1 MGLYH
6 NYRRGFQFKFS
17 KFYPGGGGKKRFFG
31 VVFPS
36 TDRYRGGSMT
46 HPSADAQPG
55 DDSSAAKGANR
66 FGATLSPLKPLAPY
80 ALRYKF
86 TIIMAMAALIVAAG
100 ATLTLPLAVRGMID
114 HGFSA
119 DSAGAVNAYFG
130 AMILVAATLAVASAT
145 RYYFVMTLGERVVA
159 DLRTDLF
166 KHLVSLDAS
175 FFDTAKTGE
184 LLSRLTAD
192 TTHLKAAF
200 GSSASVALRN
210 FFMFLGAIVM
220 MIATSPKLA
229 GLVLGAIPLVVLP
242 LIASGRGVRRRS
254 RHAQDM
260 LAHASAYAGENLSAV
275 RTMQANGAQISTIS
289 RFRQAVEQA
298 YEAAQ
303 QATRVRAF
311 VTAGAI
317 LIVFTSIVA
326 VLWLGAQD
334 VLAGRMSSGLLSQFV
349 LYAVLAASSLGEM
362 SQVWSEVTA
371 AAGAAGRIAEIL
383 CVTPKIIAPKD
394 PTPAPNPWLG
404 RISFDKV
411 SFSYATAPNK
421 LVLNNLSLTVNP
433 GERIALVGPSGSGK
447 STLFSLLLR
456 FYDVSSGVV
465 RLDGTDIRHYNPADS
480 RKAIALAPQDPVI
493 FGLSV
498 AENIAY
504 GCLNATSEMII
515 AAARRAQAHEFIMS
529 LPQGYET
536 LLGER
541 GITLSGGQRQR
552 LAIARAILVD
562 APVLLLD
569 EATSALDAENES
581 QVQQALRDVM
591 SGRTSIVIAHRLAT
605 VLEADRIV
613 VLENGVI
620 VEEGTHLSLSASG
633 GLYSRLAKLQF
644 DTGRAG
650 LVE

>member
-1 MGLYH
+1 
-6 NYRRGFQFKFS
+6 
-17 KFYPGGGGKKRFFG
+17 
-31 VVFPS
+31 
-36 TDRYRGGSMT
+36 MT
-46 HPSADAQPG
+46 HPTANAHSG
-55 DDSSAAKGANR
+55 DDSSAVKGENR
-66 FGATLSPLKPLAPY
+66 FVATLSPLKPLAPY

-86 TIIMAMAALIVAAG
+86 TIIMAMAALIAAAG

-130 AMILVAATLAVASAT
+130 AMIMVAATLAVASAT

-275 RTMQANGAQISTIS
+275 RTMQANGAQSSTIS
-289 RFRQAVEQA
+289 RFRHAVEQA

-383 CVTPKIIAPKD
+383 CVMPKIIAPKN
-394 PTPAPNPWLG
+394 PTSAPNPWLG
-404 RISFDKV
+404 RISFEKV
-411 SFSYATAPNK
+411 SFSYPTAPKK
-421 LVLNNLSLTVNP
+421 LVLNNLTLTVNP

-456 FYDVSSGVV
+456 FYDVSSGAVQ
-465 RLDGTDIRHYNPADS
+465 LDGTDIRHFNPADL

-498 AENIAY
+498 AENISY
-504 GCLNATSEMII
+504 GCLNATSEMIV
-515 AAARRAQAHEFIMS
+515 AAARRAQAHEFIMC
-529 LPQGYET
+529 LPQGYDT

-552 LAIARAILVD
+552 LAIARAILAD

-605 VLEADRIV
+605 VLEADRII

-620 VEEGTHLSLSASG
+620 VEEGTHQSLSASD

-650 LVE
+650 FVE